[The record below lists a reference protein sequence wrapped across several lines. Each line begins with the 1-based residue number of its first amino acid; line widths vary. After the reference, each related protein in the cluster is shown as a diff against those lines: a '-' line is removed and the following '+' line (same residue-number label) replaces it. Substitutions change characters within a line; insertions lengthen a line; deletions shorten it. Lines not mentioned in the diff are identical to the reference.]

1 MTLQQL
7 QQDLQ
12 QLGVELWEEQGRLRY
27 RAPAGVMDEARL
39 QQLREHKEALLQQL
53 QAAQMPTLEA
63 DHSAREEPFPLTDVQ
78 AAYLLGRTTAFSYG
92 GVACHGYLEF
102 AQKDLDPVR
111 LEQAWNQL
119 IARHEMLRAVVLDC
133 LLYTSDAADE

>member
-39 QQLREHKEALLQQL
+39 PNTRRRCCNSCKRRRCRPWR
-53 QAAQMPTLEA
+53 PTIRPGKNP
-63 DHSAREEPFPLTDVQ
+63 SR
-78 AAYLLGRTTAFSYG
+78 
-92 GVACHGYLEF
+92 
-102 AQKDLDPVR
+102 
-111 LEQAWNQL
+111 
-119 IARHEMLRAVVLDC
+119 
-133 LLYTSDAADE
+133 